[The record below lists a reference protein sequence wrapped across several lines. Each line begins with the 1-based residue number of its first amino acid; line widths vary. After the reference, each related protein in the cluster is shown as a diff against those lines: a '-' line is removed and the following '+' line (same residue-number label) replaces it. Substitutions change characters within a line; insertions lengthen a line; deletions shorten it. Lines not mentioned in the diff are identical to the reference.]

1 MSKVRKSAQSF
12 KNAETSSGSSSSLSS
27 DEELDMQDLKSIKEY
42 LSDRRELARQLFKSV
57 KAEKIQLMLPQI
69 LKKMELCQLEEWC
82 ANELSGMSKARI
94 LCILN
99 GKAMTDSSDTTESD
113 DSGPSLEI
121 ISDTEEWFTDEDL
134 VKKEDG
140 SQAVKG
146 KVNKD
151 RVKQK
156 GKLLT
161 QRKKG
166 DNKSNNKRTPDNVPK
181 MVQIKKEEDMD
192 KRKEKEGDSLLDLL
206 ELEMR
211 ARAIRA
217 LIRKE
222 EDIVPNTAQSVE
234 DNSAA
239 NSSNKSEQD
248 EQKEKESCRRQLERI
263 IGAQQSSNV
272 EDEDVVL
279 VVQPTTTIEL
289 LSSES
294 EGETHGGIRI
304 NKRLQNERVMEA
316 KENGDL
322 KNKETNTI
330 QKPLD
335 SDNSKENKVTDNA
348 SEIHKNESSKRLHSD
363 NLTDSDAKINT
374 KRKKVKKRSHMKE
387 QQKNTSSKSSTHK
400 AKLHSE
406 SQQKKS
412 TKNDASNNE
421 NVKSHASE
429 VNDSN
434 KSEVH
439 DKLVLKKEDPTENT
453 EATNKLNLDEE
464 KSSDLD
470 EIIDLDNYCDIDD
483 IENTENDKN
492 KKKKLK
498 KTEQNK
504 SETETLSVQKSNGAE
519 TWASRYYQ
527 TDDVQNVIK
536 DSKIQS
542 EIRKRLRERQRL
554 SKLTGSP
561 SKNSPSSSPV
571 IETVNKNTSE
581 GHPLGSVDE
590 YLALKQTAAATLN
603 SGSSSSD
610 SNIASDNVVSSN
622 NCTDMRTA
630 VEIDHTPDVYSNE
643 QKVDQSRNSN
653 TQNEGIVNTVVN
665 TNPG

>member
-1 MSKVRKSAQSF
+1 MSKVRKSAQSV
-12 KNAETSSGSSSSLSS
+12 KNAESSSGSSSSLSS
-27 DEELDMQDLKSIKEY
+27 DEEVDMQDLKSIKEY

-57 KAEKIQLMLPQI
+57 KAEKIQMMLPQI
-69 LKKMELCQLEEWC
+69 LKKMDLCQLEEWC

-99 GKAMTDSSDTTESD
+99 GKSMTDSSDTTESD

-134 VKKEDG
+134 LKKEAG

-156 GKLLT
+156 VKLLT
-161 QRKKG
+161 QKKG
-166 DNKSNNKRTPDNVPK
+166 DNKAINKKTPDNVPK
-181 MVQIKKEEDMD
+181 NVQIKKEEEMD

-222 EDIVPNTAQSVE
+222 EDIVPNAAQSVV
-234 DNSAA
+234 DNNVA
-239 NSSNKSEQD
+239 NARNKSEQD

-294 EGETHGGIRI
+294 EGETHGGVRI
-304 NKRLQNERVMEA
+304 NKKLQNERVMETE
-316 KENGDL
+316 ENVDL
-322 KNKETNTI
+322 KNKETNTA
-330 QKPLD
+330 QNSFD
-335 SDNSKENKVTDNA
+335 SDNLKENNVTDNA
-348 SEIHKNESSKRLHSD
+348 SETHKNEASKRLHSD

-374 KRKKVKKRSHMKE
+374 KRKKVKRRSHTKE
-387 QQKNTSSKSSTHK
+387 QQKNTSSKSSMHK
-400 AKLHSE
+400 VKSHSE
-406 SQQKKS
+406 SQHKKS
-412 TKNDASNNE
+412 TKNDASSNE
-421 NVKSHASE
+421 NVKSNESE
-429 VNDSN
+429 VRDSN
-434 KSEVH
+434 TSKVH
-439 DKLVLKKEDPTENT
+439 DKLVLKKEDPTENS
-453 EATNKLNLDEE
+453 EATNKVNLDEE

-483 IENTENDKN
+483 IENSENDKN
-492 KKKKLK
+492 KKKQIT

-504 SETETLSVQKSNGAE
+504 SETETLSAQKPNGAE

-554 SKLTGSP
+554 SKLSGSP
-561 SKNSPSSSPV
+561 NKNSPSSSPV
-571 IETVNKNTSE
+571 IETVNKNISE

-590 YLALKQTAAATLN
+590 YLALKQTAAASLN
-603 SGSSSSD
+603 SGGSSSD
-610 SNIASDNVVSSN
+610 SNIASDNVASSN
-622 NCTDMRTA
+622 NSTDMRIAIET
-630 VEIDHTPDVYSNE
+630 DHTSGLHSNE
-643 QKVDQSRNSN
+643 QKCDQERNSN
-653 TQNEGIVNTVVN
+653 TKNEGIINTVIN